1 MLDEE
6 RERTEAYPGPLDL
19 PDEHDAPADD
29 AGPAHS
35 LTDDVAA
42 LIDDGKTYVEAE
54 IAYQKSRGAFVASHA
69 KRAAI
74 LGLGAFGV
82 FHLALIAATV
92 GAVIALVPLVGPWA
106 ATAIVIVAL
115 VVIGGVLVWQLRQRI
130 DDIAGAFSERGK

>member
-19 PDEHDAPADD
+19 PDEHDSPAEDG
-29 AGPAHS
+29 GPTHS
-35 LTDDVAA
+35 LTDDIAA

-74 LGLGAFGV
+74 FGLGAFGV

-92 GAVIALVPLVGPWA
+92 GAVIALVPLVGAWA
-106 ATAIVIVAL
+106 ATAIVTVAL
-115 VVIGGVLVWQLRQRI
+115 VIIGVVLVRIVKQRI
-130 DDIAGAFSERGK
+130 DDIAGVFSEHGK